1 MNKILKA
8 SYSHF
13 IAQRD
18 LILAELDINL
28 NKSDSNTS
36 VEKTIGLFKELAIS
50 NLCLEYIHAIINDNN
65 SMESNQLKD
74 LDFLAK
80 ELENKL
86 TNKDHNN
93 SENA

>member
-18 LILAELDINL
+18 LVLAELDINL
-28 NKSDSNTS
+28 NKTDSNTS
-36 VEKTIGLFKELAIS
+36 VEKTITLFKELAIS
-50 NLCLEYIHAIINDNN
+50 NMCIDYIDAIIKDNTSND
-65 SMESNQLKD
+65 SNPLKD

-80 ELENKL
+80 ELEKKIIN
-86 TNKDHNN
+86 NNN